1 MGRRQHPNRPGA
13 GEAEAALWGW
23 VDSIELQIGD
33 IDHLVVTRHGGVVAI
48 DSKWRN
54 QTTDEDVAAMADSAR
69 RAGLRAEGLLRT
81 LLKAQR
87 GSRHRARTQ
96 PLSVTPV
103 VVLWGSARSDVPADA
118 TISGVR
124 FLDGRQLLTLLAELD
139 SHDVPR
145 DAAKA
150 ALAELDEYRT
160 HAATTSTS

>member
-1 MGRRQHPNRPGA
+1 
-13 GEAEAALWGW
+13 
-23 VDSIELQIGD
+23 
-33 IDHLVVTRHGGVVAI
+33 VA
-48 DSKWRN
+48 N

-69 RAGLRAEGLLRT
+69 RVGLRAEGLLRT

-87 GSRHRARTQ
+87 RSRHRARTQ

-150 ALAELDEYRT
+150 ALAEPDDTARTRRRPPHPDISRRTKFSSTCPSADE
-160 HAATTSTS
+160 S